1 MEQGGGRGLLASLRQ
16 LTSTLIEILYTR
28 LELFAAEIDEERVR
42 IARALWLV
50 AVGVFCLSLG
60 TLLAVLFL
68 VVLFW
73 DTHRLAVL
81 GGLAAGFLL
90 AGITAMLM
98 LKGFPLWNVVMPLT
112 PLPATLRSTAPVAS
126 PRHGLPLPKGSS

>member
-1 MEQGGGRGLLASLRQ
+1 MEQEGGRSSGLLSSLRQ

-28 LELFAAEIDEERVR
+28 LELFATEIDEERVR
-42 IARALWLV
+42 IARAMWL
-50 AVGVFCLSLG
+50 AAAGAFCLSLG
-60 TLLAVLFL
+60 ILLAVLFL

-90 AGITAMLM
+90 AGITAMFV
-98 LKGFPLWNVVMPLT
+98 LKARLSQRVRLFSQSLEELKRDQDRLNP
-112 PLPATLRSTAPVAS
+112 
-126 PRHGLPLPKGSS
+126 

>member
-16 LTSTLIEILYTR
+16 LTSTLVEILYTR

-50 AVGVFCLSLG
+50 AVGAFCLCLG
-60 TLLAVLFL
+60 ILLAVLFL

-90 AGITAMLM
+90 AGLTAMLV
-98 LKGFPLWNVVMPLT
+98 LKARLSQRVRMFSQSLEELKRDHDRLNP
-112 PLPATLRSTAPVAS
+112 
-126 PRHGLPLPKGSS
+126 

>member
-98 LKGFPLWNVVMPLT
+98 LKAHLSQRVRMFSQSLEELKRDHDRLDP
-112 PLPATLRSTAPVAS
+112 
-126 PRHGLPLPKGSS
+126 

>member
-98 LKGFPLWNVVMPLT
+98 LKARLSQRVRMFSQSLEELKRDHDRLDP
-112 PLPATLRSTAPVAS
+112 
-126 PRHGLPLPKGSS
+126 